1 MTGIFRANN
10 PLNASILFVYGLLLK
25 MPWFLS
31 HASIPSADTDGFLY
45 NKIIHFLSPALKTW
59 PTLIPIIVYLLLFTQ
74 ALFFNYLVNKR
85 RLMAKPNYLPA
96 MSYLLITSFFPAWNE
111 LTAPLIVNSILIWIW
126 ARLTNLN
133 TARGARS
140 TLFNVGFVVGICSL
154 LYFPAISFF
163 VIVILGLVIARP
175 PRITEWVMVLFGM
188 LTVWYFVY
196 SILFITD
203 QLYSFQLPGIT
214 FEGWR
219 LDWNPLQFTG
229 MVTIAIAFLLGGYF
243 VQAQSSKQVIQV
255 RKRWT
260 FLFINILL
268 LLFVPFLKFREGL
281 PDWVVIVLPVSAFVA
296 AGFYYLNSKIAR
308 LVLHWTMVA
317 FVLYCQYY

>member
-31 HASIPSADTDGFLY
+31 HVSAPQADTDGFLY
-45 NKIIHFLSPALKTW
+45 NWIIQFLTPAFKAWPALV
-59 PTLIPIIVYLLLFTQ
+59 PVIVYILLFTQ
-74 ALFFNYLVNKR
+74 ALSFNFLVNKR

-96 MSYLLITSFFPAWNE
+96 MSYLLITSFFPVWNE
-111 LTAPLIVNSILIWIW
+111 LAAPLIVNSILIWIW

-133 TARGARS
+133 PAQGVKS

-154 LYFPAISFF
+154 LYFPSIAFFAI
-163 VIVILGLVIARP
+163 VVLGLVIARP
-175 PRITEWVMVLFGM
+175 PRITEWVMVLFGL
-188 LTVWYFVY
+188 LTVWYFVFA
-196 SILFITD
+196 ILFLTD
-203 QLYSFQLPGIT
+203 NLYSFKFPGVI

-229 MVTIAIAFLLGGYF
+229 IVIIGVAFLLGGYF
-243 VQAQSSKQVIQV
+243 VQSQSSKQVIQV

-260 FLFINILL
+260 FLFINVLL
-268 LLFVPFLKFREGL
+268 LLIVPFLKYHEGL
-281 PDWVVIVLPVSAFVA
+281 PDWVMVILPLSAFVA
-296 AGFYYLNSKIAR
+296 AGFYYINSKLIR
-308 LVLHWTMVA
+308 LVLHWGMVA
-317 FVLYCQYY
+317 YVLYCQYY